1 MAKTLTTPQAPSS
14 SKRGVLILAGVA
26 VAAVLGAG
34 SFFLGSL
41 LNTRA
46 PAAPAAPVVPAPIFV
61 ALDAFTVNLKG
72 EDGDRF
78 LHTGLS
84 VKVADTQTQARIAE
98 YLPEARSRIL
108 LLLSAKQPPGLSPV
122 EGNHT
127 PAEEIRRAL
136 ATPSAP
142 ALPSHQIV
150 DVLFPSFVVQ
160 YARPLPRFQTRYEAD
175 HPTLARRCAPRAR
188 PGRRACGASL
198 IQSFIGAG
206 H

>member
-1 MAKTLTTPQAPSS
+1 MAKTLTTPQASGS

-41 LNTRA
+41 LNNRA
-46 PAAPAAPVVPAPIFV
+46 PAAPAAPAVPAPIFV

-108 LLLSAKQPPGLSPV
+108 LLLSAKQPPELSTV
-122 EGNHT
+122 EGKQKL
-127 PAEEIRRAL
+127 AEEIKQAL
-136 ATPSAP
+136 AKPFAP
-142 ALPSHQIV
+142 ALPSQQIV
-150 DVLFPSFVVQ
+150 DVLFTSFVVQ
-160 YARPLPRFQTRYEAD
+160 
-175 HPTLARRCAPRAR
+175 
-188 PGRRACGASL
+188 
-198 IQSFIGAG
+198 
-206 H
+206 